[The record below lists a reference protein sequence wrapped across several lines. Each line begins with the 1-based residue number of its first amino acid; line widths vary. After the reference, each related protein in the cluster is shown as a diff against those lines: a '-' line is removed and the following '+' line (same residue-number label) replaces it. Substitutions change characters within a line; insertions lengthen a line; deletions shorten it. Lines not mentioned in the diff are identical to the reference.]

1 MSAGT
6 ETAEQTTI
14 PETDENASDLA
25 AEFGLDEQ
33 QQAEETSTTVAED
46 EESTEKET
54 EVTAG
59 DDQQAAGEGEVASG
73 EGPVFPDHLLRRAG
87 LTAEQAVDYGFDTSE
102 SLQRAM
108 MFAGD
113 AIQAS
118 RQQAPEQRDQ
128 GDATA
133 DRAGESKPADGE
145 FVPLKLEVSDDD
157 VDATRELASKWE
169 SAINER
175 LKADHDRIQ
184 TLNGEQESTRQANAE
199 SHAAEQVRRF
209 DDACESIDSTLYGK
223 GDYGALDAATKAA
236 RDATEEPLNVM
247 VAGYRAL
254 GKAAPTMEELA
265 AMAHRVA
272 HGGEIAKEAT
282 RKIAQQLRDNRGQF
296 TSRPTQRKGKALTRD
311 QQAEINLGERLAKM
325 GLPSDDDL
333 DDDMIGEFGD
343 G

>member
-1 MSAGT
+1 MRT

-14 PETDENASDLA
+14 PETDENASELA
-25 AEFGLDEQ
+25 AEFGLEEEQ
-33 QQAEETSTTVAED
+33 QPEGTSTVAAEE
-46 EESTEKET
+46 EEIIEKET
-54 EVTAG
+54 EDTAG
-59 DDQQAAGEGEVASG
+59 DGQTAAGEGEEAGG
-73 EGPVFPDHLLRRAG
+73 ESPVFPDHLLRRAG
-87 LTAEQAVDYGFDTSE
+87 MNAEEAIDRGFTTPDE
-102 SLQRAM
+102 LRRAM
-108 MFAGD
+108 EFAGD
-113 AIQAS
+113 GIQAS
-118 RQQAPEQRDQ
+118 RQRAPEQRDQ

-133 DRAGESKPADGE
+133 DRAGGSKPAVDE

-157 VDATRELASKWE
+157 VDATRSLASKWE

-184 TLNGEQESTRQANAE
+184 TLTGEQESTRQANAE
-199 SHAAEQVRRF
+199 AHADEQVRRF

-223 GDYGALDAATKAA
+223 GDYGTLDAATRAA
-236 RDATEEPLNVM
+236 RNATEEPLNVM

-254 GKAAPTMEELA
+254 GKVAPPMEELA
-265 AMAHRVA
+265 AIAHRVA

-296 TSRPTQRKGKALTRD
+296 TSQPTQRKGKAITRD
-311 QQAEINLGERLAKM
+311 QQAEINLGERMAKM

-343 G
+343 E